1 MWKLSVRFSVE
12 RIVSAAQKDSTP
24 KILGDLAWN
33 VLKIHTRLIV
43 GNDDLDNTIS
53 LRICSCRNQH
63 WRLYFFYPPGLKEEK
78 ETAREEIG
86 ETLKMLLFC
95 QGTNIGCPV

>member
-1 MWKLSVRFSVE
+1 M
-12 RIVSAAQKDSTP
+12 
-24 KILGDLAWN
+24 
-33 VLKIHTRLIV
+33 LKIYTSLIL
-43 GNDDLDNTIS
+43 GNDDLDNTIT

-63 WRLYFFYPPGLKEEK
+63 SRLYFFYPLGLKEE

-86 ETLKMLLFC
+86 ENLKMLLFC

>member
-1 MWKLSVRFSVE
+1 M
-12 RIVSAAQKDSTP
+12 
-24 KILGDLAWN
+24 
-33 VLKIHTRLIV
+33 LKIHTSLIL
-43 GNDDLDNTIS
+43 GNDDLNNTVS

-63 WRLYFFYPPGLKEEK
+63 QRLYFFYTFGLKEE